1 MTRSMLQDGPHLTND
16 SYREDFQMS
25 QTSSMQYWIAAAALT
40 MTALLGV
47 QAHSQDASYRH
58 NPDWAQVPKDLEWGQ
73 LIALETDA
81 DGNLYAFHRCSSNS
95 CVGRS
100 EPPLLKFDASGKHLM
115 SLGEGMLVWPH
126 GLDIDSGGNIWL
138 TDGRDDGGRG
148 QQVIK
153 LSPEGE
159 ILMTIGT
166 AGVAGDGPYTF
177 NGVADVLVA
186 ENGNVFVADGHIN
199 NRIVKYSPD
208 GEFIMQWGQAGSGP
222 GEFNLPHALAM
233 DSQGRLFVADRE
245 NIRIQIFDQEGRLL
259 DELTRFGRPS
269 GISIGPDDTLYVASQ
284 NGEANPGMDS
294 GIFLGNAA
302 DGSVIGFIPDVYSES
317 VVADGDGAI
326 YTGLRAHAGEPQVID
341 RALRQLVAE

>member
-1 MTRSMLQDGPHLTND
+1 M
-16 SYREDFQMS
+16 
-25 QTSSMQYWIAAAALT
+25 AAAASKSS
-40 MTALLGV
+40 
-47 QAHSQDASYRH
+47 SQ
-58 NPDWAQVPKDLEWGQ
+58 
-73 LIALETDA
+73 
-81 DGNLYAFHRCSSNS
+81 
-95 CVGRS
+95 
-100 EPPLLKFDASGKHLM
+100 
-115 SLGEGMLVWPH
+115 
-126 GLDIDSGGNIWL
+126 GNI
-138 TDGRDDGGRG
+138 GRG

-177 NGVADVLVA
+177 NGVADVVVA
-186 ENGNVFVADGHIN
+186 ENGNVFVADGHVN

-233 DSQGRLFVADRE
+233 DSQGRLFVADRG
-245 NIRIQIFDQEGRLL
+245 NIRIQIFDREGRLL

-326 YTGLRAHAGEPQVID
+326 YTGLRAHAGEPQVVEK
-341 RALRQLVAE
+341 ALRQLVRE